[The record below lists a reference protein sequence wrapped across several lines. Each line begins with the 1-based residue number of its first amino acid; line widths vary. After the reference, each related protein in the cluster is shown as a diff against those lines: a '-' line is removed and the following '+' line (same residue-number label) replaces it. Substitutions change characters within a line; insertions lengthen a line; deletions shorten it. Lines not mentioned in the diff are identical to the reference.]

1 MVGNLILRS
10 GRSATWFSRGDGH
23 FLNSMSVY
31 SGNPFVTVADAAAV
45 DRAAFI
51 RRTYLHLAGAILAFI
66 GIEAWLLQSSLGA
79 QMLRFIGTNRYGWLL
94 ILGGFMAVSW
104 IADKWARSDAG
115 AGWQYLGLGL
125 YTVAEAVIF
134 LPLIAYAIISTG
146 SAEIVSTAGII
157 TGLLFAGL
165 TATAF
170 MTRQDFSFLRG
181 ILVIGSFVALGV
193 IICSTLFG
201 FNLGIFF
208 SAAMVLFAGGSIL
221 YTTSN
226 IIHHYRTN
234 QHVAAALALFA
245 GVMLLLWYV
254 LQILLRSRR

>member
-1 MVGNLILRS
+1 
-10 GRSATWFSRGDGH
+10 
-23 FLNSMSVY
+23 MSTY
-31 SGNPFVTVADAAAV
+31 SGNPFVTVAESAAV

-66 GIEAWLLQSSLGA
+66 GLEAW
-79 QMLRFIGTNRYGWLL
+79 MLHTPAMLDFAYDMVSGRSWLL
-94 ILGGFMAVSW
+94 VLVAFMAVSW
-104 IADKWARSDAG
+104 IADKLARSDAG
-115 AGWQYLGLGL
+115 SGVQYLGLGL

-134 LPLIAYAIISTG
+134 LPLLAVAVYSPQYQG
-146 SAEIVSTAGII
+146 SVSMAGII

-170 MTRQDFSFLRG
+170 MTRKDFSFMRG

-193 IICSTLFG
+193 IVCSIMFG
-201 FNLGIFF
+201 FQLGLLF

-226 IIHHYRTN
+226 IIHHYRPN
-234 QHVAAALALFA
+234 QHVAASLALFA

-254 LQILLRSRR
+254 LRIVMSSRR